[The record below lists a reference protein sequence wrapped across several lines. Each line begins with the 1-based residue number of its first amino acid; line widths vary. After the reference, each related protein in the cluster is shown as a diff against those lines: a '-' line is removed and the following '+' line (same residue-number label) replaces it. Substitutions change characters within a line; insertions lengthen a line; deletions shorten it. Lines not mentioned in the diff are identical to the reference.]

1 MKDKWDVE
9 HVLKESDMAPAVT
22 FELRLRDEENLTKS
36 TMRERAFLAEETA
49 NAKAQR

>member
-9 HVLKESDMAPAVT
+9 HVLKESDMAPGVT
-22 FELRLRDEENLTKS
+22 FELRDEEDLTKS
-36 TMRERAFLAEETA
+36 TTRERPFLAEETA